1 MDEDVNPVASA
12 FVNSA
17 QEAFMF
23 ENGEA
28 LAKLFVFGEQT
39 MAVLGSRLATVD
51 DFEPYVVVVSDAI
64 FGQFTATYLGYA
76 RDLRAAASAED
87 GHKQLCRM
95 TELLVAL
102 LNLSQGPWLL
112 AVLRPVVLALCAS
125 AQTVGAQTGD
135 TTVFTQA
142 ASLLLR
148 ILIDLL
154 SDSSGALESSKRA
167 GALFVAGLLLRMSL
181 RTSAAPGAYA
191 SKALEVRSLWGAG
204 FSRRDRTSYS
214 YWLGR
219 YYLVCYYVDL
229 AREQLEYAFNTCPM
243 WHFGNKRA
251 ILRHLIV
258 ANMIRGR
265 LPTLR
270 LLAKYD
276 LEPVYAEL
284 ARCFRRGNV
293 AGFERALVGSME
305 LFRSQGNFLLLLERT
320 KLLMFRNVLQR
331 LCRIHGASERG
342 KIVAYRDILA
352 AFQVATQNPA
362 MDTLEM
368 ESILTSLV
376 SQKLVLGYLFHHQ
389 RLLNLSRKVA
399 FPAIAHVGVAAPR
412 KAY

>member
-1 MDEDVNPVASA
+1 MDDVNPVASA
-12 FVNSA
+12 FVNAA

-23 ENGEA
+23 ENGPA
-28 LAKLFVFGEQT
+28 LAKLFVFGDET
-39 MAVLGSRLATVD
+39 LAVLSSRLAAVD
-51 DFEPYVVVVSDAI
+51 DFEPYVVVASDAI
-64 FGQFTATYLGYA
+64 FGQFTAAYLRYA
-76 RDLRAAASAED
+76 RDRRRAGAED
-87 GHKQLCRM
+87 GHRQLCRVA
-95 TELLVAL
+95 ELFVAL
-102 LNLSQGPWLL
+102 LGRSQGPWLL
-112 AVLRPVVLALCAS
+112 PVLRAVVLALCGS
-125 AQTVGAQTGD
+125 AQATGAQTGD
-135 TTVFTQA
+135 SAVFTQA

-154 SDSSGALESSKRA
+154 GDSCPLESSKRA
-167 GALFVAGLLLRMSL
+167 GAVFVAALLLRMSL

-191 SKALEVRSLWGAG
+191 SKALEVRSLAG
-204 FSRRDRTSYS
+204 PAFSRRDRTSYS

-229 AREQLEYAFNTCPM
+229 AREQLEYAFGACPA
-243 WHFGNKRA
+243 WHYRNKRA
-251 ILRHLIV
+251 ILRHLIA

-265 LPTLR
+265 LPTQR

-276 LEPVYAEL
+276 MEPVYAEL

-305 LFRSQGNFLLLLERT
+305 LFRAQGNFLLLLERT

-331 LCRIHGASERG
+331 MCRIHAGSERG
-342 KIVAYRDILA
+342 KIVAYRDILT

-368 ESILTSLV
+368 ESILASLV

-389 RLLNLSRKVA
+389 RLLNLSRKMA
-399 FPAIAHVGVAAPR
+399 FPAIARVGVAAPR
-412 KAY
+412 KA